1 MHKIEFTKDEK
12 DILVR
17 KIQMYFREE
26 LDQEIGQF
34 PAEFLLD
41 FFTEEVGAFYYNRG
55 LFDAQAVVHKRVDSI
70 SEAIDELEQPAD
82 YGR

>member
-1 MHKIEFTKDEK
+1 MPKIEFNKDEK
-12 DILVR
+12 AILVQ

-26 LDQEIGQF
+26 LDQDIGQF

-41 FFTEEVGAFYYNRG
+41 FFSEEFGAIYYNRG
-55 LFDAQAVVHKRVDSI
+55 LFDAQAVLQKRVDSI

>member
-1 MHKIEFTKDEK
+1 MRKIEFSKDEK
-12 DILVR
+12 DSLVR
-17 KIQMYFREE
+17 KIQRYFREE

-55 LFDAQAVVHKRVDSI
+55 LFDAQTAVQQRVDAI